1 MTTSKIETLRK
12 LIDHCSDN
20 LDKSEI
26 DHLHD
31 LLLSEI
37 DKSERSNSESA
48 RSNAEY
54 MYSVHA
60 DEDTLDLY

>member
-31 LLLSEI
+31 LLSSEI
-37 DKSERSNSESA
+37 DKAERSGSESA
-48 RSNAEY
+48 RNNAEY